1 MSSAQAL
8 VPKNMNTNLCNNTYL
23 FSPPTAAAL
32 EQYTSFQ
39 ILYHCIIVSLYHCIF
54 APSFI
59 TNIVISYFSF
69 DKLFLIW
76 QYQEYFTLT
85 CKNTFRGQSRKQA
98 CLWLPLDG
106 FLWNTTKCQQHNC
119 ELSWN
124 ISIYLSIYGTI
135 LWSQLWFGSFVVKS
149 ESVALI
155 FIAAH
160 CSCKP
165 NLPHANYH
173 FACFIQW
180 PRLLLNHSF
189 ESLFCSWHYILHGVY
204 DILRHSI
211 CCIVLISHCE
221 IISGVIRYGPY
232 HLDSTDV
239 HLHVLLKICV
249 LS

>member
-1 MSSAQAL
+1 MNFLGYFANLNNSAIFKSSSRTMSSAQAL

-23 FSPPTAAAL
+23 VSPPTAAAL

-106 FLWNTTKCQQHNC
+106 FLWNSTKCQQHNC

-124 ISIYLSIYGTI
+124 ISISISISMPWHLTFPY
-135 LWSQLWFGSFVVKS
+135 
-149 ESVALI
+149 LI
-155 FIAAH
+155 FVTSTTSSAGVKFSSW
-160 CSCKP
+160 CQK
-165 NLPHANYH
+165 NLN
-173 FACFIQW
+173 
-180 PRLLLNHSF
+180 
-189 ESLFCSWHYILHGVY
+189 
-204 DILRHSI
+204 
-211 CCIVLISHCE
+211 
-221 IISGVIRYGPY
+221 
-232 HLDSTDV
+232 
-239 HLHVLLKICV
+239 
-249 LS
+249 

>member
-106 FLWNTTKCQQHNC
+106 FLWNSTKCQQHNC

-124 ISIYLSIYGTI
+124 ISIYLSIYLAANPCIHLALQPCLHWAAGACKQPCCHQRSRWERVSPGHRI
-135 LWSQLWFGSFVVKS
+135 HQQGWFWG
-149 ESVALI
+149 
-155 FIAAH
+155 AAPGAFSGGGEH
-160 CSCKP
+160 QGHGQEHQQKQSKIV
-165 NLPHANYH
+165 LDLY
-173 FACFIQW
+173 
-180 PRLLLNHSF
+180 
-189 ESLFCSWHYILHGVY
+189 CSWNHY
-204 DILRHSI
+204 
-211 CCIVLISHCE
+211 
-221 IISGVIRYGPY
+221 
-232 HLDSTDV
+232 
-239 HLHVLLKICV
+239 
-249 LS
+249 

>member
-8 VPKNMNTNLCNNTYL
+8 VPKNMNTNLCYNTYL

-32 EQYTSFQ
+32 EQYTTFQ

-106 FLWNTTKCQQHNC
+106 FLWNSTKCQQHNC

-124 ISIYLSIYGTI
+124 ISIYLSIYPSRAGPK
-135 LWSQLWFGSFVVKS
+135 GPCA
-149 ESVALI
+149 ESARAVTGRR
-155 FIAAH
+155 
-160 CSCKP
+160 C
-165 NLPHANYH
+165 PH
-173 FACFIQW
+173 
-180 PRLLLNHSF
+180 
-189 ESLFCSWHYILHGVY
+189 
-204 DILRHSI
+204 
-211 CCIVLISHCE
+211 
-221 IISGVIRYGPY
+221 SGVHPVLRFGQMPGEMLHAQSWPY
-232 HLDSTDV
+232 YV
-239 HLHVLLKICV
+239 GI
-249 LS
+249 

>member
-106 FLWNTTKCQQHNC
+106 FLWNSTKCQQHNC

-124 ISIYLSIYGTI
+124 ISIYLSIYLTEVQAHKVQI
-135 LWSQLWFGSFVVKS
+135 YKS
-149 ESVALI
+149 RQTEANSRASTKWLAGLLVRVGLLPSMANT
-155 FIAAH
+155 
-160 CSCKP
+160 P
-165 NLPHANYH
+165 NSP
-173 FACFIQW
+173 
-180 PRLLLNHSF
+180 LL
-189 ESLFCSWHYILHGVY
+189 
-204 DILRHSI
+204 
-211 CCIVLISHCE
+211 
-221 IISGVIRYGPY
+221 
-232 HLDSTDV
+232 
-239 HLHVLLKICV
+239 
-249 LS
+249 

>member
-106 FLWNTTKCQQHNC
+106 FLWNSTKCQQHNC

-124 ISIYLSIYGTI
+124 ISIYLSIY
-135 LWSQLWFGSFVVKS
+135 LSMVD
-149 ESVALI
+149 
-155 FIAAH
+155 
-160 CSCKP
+160 
-165 NLPHANYH
+165 
-173 FACFIQW
+173 
-180 PRLLLNHSF
+180 LLNWWLVDMVYL
-189 ESLFCSWHYILHGVY
+189 ENLAILV
-204 DILRHSI
+204 ILGNLVDLEVWLNLKSGWSSELW
-211 CCIVLISHCE
+211 CIRWIWW
-221 IISGVIRYGPY
+221 IW
-232 HLDSTDV
+232 
-239 HLHVLLKICV
+239 
-249 LS
+249 

>member
-106 FLWNTTKCQQHNC
+106 FLWNSTKCQQHNC

-124 ISIYLSIYGTI
+124 ISIYLSIY
-135 LWSQLWFGSFVVKS
+135 LSQETQAKFASRAKTTS
-149 ESVALI
+149 S
-155 FIAAH
+155 AAQRPTPPPI
-160 CSCKP
+160 SLVTLPDARCKGRQW
-165 NLPHANYH
+165 LP
-173 FACFIQW
+173 
-180 PRLLLNHSF
+180 
-189 ESLFCSWHYILHGVY
+189 
-204 DILRHSI
+204 
-211 CCIVLISHCE
+211 
-221 IISGVIRYGPY
+221 
-232 HLDSTDV
+232 
-239 HLHVLLKICV
+239 
-249 LS
+249 

>member
-106 FLWNTTKCQQHNC
+106 FLWNSTKCQQHNC

-124 ISIYLSIYGTI
+124 ISIYLSIWLRHGCVDGKFLLAPQSSANSRSSSRGPSNPSSPVN
-135 LWSQLWFGSFVVKS
+135 LW
-149 ESVALI
+149 
-155 FIAAH
+155 
-160 CSCKP
+160 
-165 NLPHANYH
+165 
-173 FACFIQW
+173 
-180 PRLLLNHSF
+180 LLN
-189 ESLFCSWHYILHGVY
+189 I
-204 DILRHSI
+204 
-211 CCIVLISHCE
+211 
-221 IISGVIRYGPY
+221 
-232 HLDSTDV
+232 
-239 HLHVLLKICV
+239 
-249 LS
+249 

>member
-1 MSSAQAL
+1 MNFLGYFANLNNSAIFKSSSRTMSSAQAL

-106 FLWNTTKCQQHNC
+106 FLWNSTKCQQHNC

-124 ISIYLSIYGTI
+124 ISIYLSIYLTSY
-135 LWSQLWFGSFVVKS
+135 LTECTTVLCWSP
-149 ESVALI
+149 
-155 FIAAH
+155 
-160 CSCKP
+160 C
-165 NLPHANYH
+165 
-173 FACFIQW
+173 
-180 PRLLLNHSF
+180 
-189 ESLFCSWHYILHGVY
+189 
-204 DILRHSI
+204 
-211 CCIVLISHCE
+211 
-221 IISGVIRYGPY
+221 
-232 HLDSTDV
+232 
-239 HLHVLLKICV
+239 
-249 LS
+249 

>member
-106 FLWNTTKCQQHNC
+106 FLWNSTKCQQHNC

-124 ISIYLSIYGTI
+124 ISIYLSIYLLDLTLWTTVLRATTTI
-135 LWSQLWFGSFVVKS
+135 DRWRHICLLLKMEVKTDVAPSINRWCRPQNCSS
-149 ESVALI
+149 ESEIQQMALQ
-155 FIAAH
+155 FW
-160 CSCKP
+160 
-165 NLPHANYH
+165 NG
-173 FACFIQW
+173 W
-180 PRLLLNHSF
+180 
-189 ESLFCSWHYILHGVY
+189 
-204 DILRHSI
+204 
-211 CCIVLISHCE
+211 
-221 IISGVIRYGPY
+221 
-232 HLDSTDV
+232 
-239 HLHVLLKICV
+239 
-249 LS
+249 

>member
-1 MSSAQAL
+1 
-8 VPKNMNTNLCNNTYL
+8 MNTNLCNNTYL

-32 EQYTSFQ
+32 EQCISFQ

-106 FLWNTTKCQQHNC
+106 FLWNSTKCQQHNC

-124 ISIYLSIYGTI
+124 ISIYLSIYHI
-135 LWSQLWFGSFVVKS
+135 LSPGGGRLFH
-149 ESVALI
+149 ALLTVPS
-155 FIAAH
+155 AAE
-160 CSCKP
+160 CLKP
-165 NLPHANYH
+165 ADSPQSASKLSRSKVM
-173 FACFIQW
+173 
-180 PRLLLNHSF
+180 RLKTL
-189 ESLFCSWHYILHGVY
+189 
-204 DILRHSI
+204 
-211 CCIVLISHCE
+211 
-221 IISGVIRYGPY
+221 
-232 HLDSTDV
+232 
-239 HLHVLLKICV
+239 
-249 LS
+249 